1 MSVCKSI
8 GCTSYTISNNDFCE
22 GCLLTHSYQ
31 KENDAANAYLAHGS
45 LPKTTQEY
53 TGKSVSYY
61 SVHIEDPIS
70 KGLGYTAEC
79 GDIIEALGMDFNEGN
94 AFKAIWRKCAAR
106 TLDLKKQGYTDGL
119 YDSEKVSYFGERM
132 VIVETRKKASKSGAV
147 PALNE

>member
-8 GCTSYTISNNDFCE
+8 GCTSSTFSNNDFCE
-22 GCLLTHSYQ
+22 DCLLEHI
-31 KENDAANAYLAHGS
+31 YLKDHDSTQAQLTKNP
-45 LPKTTQEY
+45 LPKNTQEY

-70 KGLGYTAEC
+70 KGLAYTAEC